1 MSESPPAAS
10 TGSATSDLGVVD
22 PIRIPGAARA
32 RGLWSGLPWLG
43 QLFVALAVVDIVM
56 RALGLL
62 GTSLSIEVSAPLTW
76 ITAFLPHDALIL
88 LPAVILARRPTAF
101 AEFPALLRGAITV
114 ALVEL
119 LNDPIRGLFATLGA
133 GDNLVLLLLIASV
146 AAVATG
152 LAWVALARGLKAF
165 APPEPWASSALL
177 ANLVGGALAL
187 SAIVAAASAL
197 LFNEL
202 DLGVSL
208 DTLFARTGSTIA
220 ALSGLGLAYLAWV
233 IVRGT
238 DDPARPAAATRL
250 ASVSVA
256 GIALGT
262 VLSLVAGAG
271 VIWLLIFFVAW
282 VGGYTGLV
290 VAFGLGLA
298 DPSGTID
305 RAVPT
310 DDPAPELPETA

>member
-1 MSESPPAAS
+1 MSDSQPAAT
-10 TGSATSDLGVVD
+10 TGSTTADLGVVD

-32 RGLWSGLPWLG
+32 HGLWSGLPGLG
-43 QLFVALAVVDIVM
+43 QVFVALVAVDIVI
-56 RALGLL
+56 RALGLFR
-62 GTSLSIEVSAPLTW
+62 TSLFIDLSAPLTW

-88 LPAVILARRPTAF
+88 LPAVILARRPTAL
-101 AEFPALLRGAITV
+101 AAVPLVLRGAVAV

-119 LNDPIRGLFATLGA
+119 LKDPIRGLLGGVN
-133 GDNLVLLLLIASV
+133 GDNLVLLELVAMASAWAIAL
-146 AAVATG
+146 G
-152 LAWVALARGLKAF
+152 WVAIGRGLQAF
-165 APPEPWASSALL
+165 SPAKPWDSSALL
-177 ANLVGGALAL
+177 ANIVGGALAL
-187 SAIVAAASAL
+187 VAIAAAGSW
-197 LFNEL
+197 FVSDL
-202 DLGVSL
+202 DLGDQL
-208 DTLFARTGSTIA
+208 ETLLVKATGIVA

-310 DDPAPELPETA
+310 DDPAPELPEPA